1 MLKKDNTRILPLI
14 LIIIF
19 DLLCIAVY
27 TVVLYESDVINLT
40 VKITYSG
47 LSLQKIGFKS
57 CFISFFLYDF
67 ISPGFFSLS
76 FFFQKR

>member
-27 TVVLYESDVINLT
+27 MVVLYESDVINLT
-40 VKITYSG
+40 VKIT
-47 LSLQKIGFKS
+47 
-57 CFISFFLYDF
+57 D
-67 ISPGFFSLS
+67 PAFSS
-76 FFFQKR
+76 ENRF